1 MYRNREH
8 KIKKNH
14 ERGKKQMK
22 ETYESP
28 DFEVIELEGE
38 VATANTIKDS
48 NETDILSM
56 DWE

>member
-1 MYRNREH
+1 
-8 KIKKNH
+8 
-14 ERGKKQMK
+14 MK
-22 ETYESP
+22 DTYESP